1 MIGIYEL
8 LNVGG
13 KGIYEKYEEI
23 YSSLWALSIDVYRAV
38 FDISRLVTLQV
49 YRINV
54 DLIKKKKRKIDVPM
68 QHQVVFHYIMQ
79 IKSYNFG
86 TVKKKS
92 LISQS
97 EVKT

>member
-23 YSSLWALSIDVYRAV
+23 YSSLWALSINVYRAV

-54 DLIKKKKRKIDVPM
+54 DLIKKKKKENWCTNATPSSFPLHNANKV
-68 QHQVVFHYIMQ
+68 
-79 IKSYNFG
+79 
-86 TVKKKS
+86 
-92 LISQS
+92 L
-97 EVKT
+97 